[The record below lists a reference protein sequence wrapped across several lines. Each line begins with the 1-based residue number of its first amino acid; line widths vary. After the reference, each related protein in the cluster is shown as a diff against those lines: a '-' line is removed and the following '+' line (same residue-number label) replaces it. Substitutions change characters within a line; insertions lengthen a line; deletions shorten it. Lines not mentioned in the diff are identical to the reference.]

1 MMDLNTNFDGS
12 GNVVKKDNRLL
23 AAVLVIVAIAG
34 LAFAMVSKRWLAN
47 TAGRGEMGFGLLS
60 FSACVDASEEYNI
73 KAHCE
78 SQSNA
83 EIVTTVQEAHGTAS
97 GAFPIFG
104 YITLVAIGV
113 TVLSL
118 LATLP
123 FAIRKQA
130 DAQAMLEKL
139 PIAPTSLALLTM
151 FVALITGCVF
161 VATKPGGVGAVG
173 VGWGFWAFGVAVI
186 TGMTGAIMIGK
197 QLGPKASDA
206 EWQA

>member
-1 MMDLNTNFDGS
+1 MELNTNFDAS
-12 GNVVKKDNRLL
+12 GNVVSKDNRML
-23 AAVLVIVAIAG
+23 AGVLVLVAIAG

-60 FSACVDASEEYNI
+60 FSACFDGSERYGTEERCESRSNSEI
-73 KAHCE
+73 VAEVQKAHG
-78 SQSNA
+78 S
-83 EIVTTVQEAHGTAS
+83 AS

-104 YITLVAIGV
+104 YITLGLIGLA
-113 TVLSL
+113 VLSL

-123 FAIRKQA
+123 LAFRKQA

-139 PIAPTSLALLTM
+139 PIAPTTVALSTISL
-151 FVALITGCVF
+151 ALITGCVF
-161 VATKPGGVGAVG
+161 VATKPGGVGSVG

-197 QLGPKASDA
+197 QLGPKPSEAQ
-206 EWQA
+206 WQA